1 MTGSNLAAQ
10 WFNDV
15 GNAVTDGTSFCKG
28 GSIREDIPRKR
39 CFLSSIAKIAF
50 ATHKARHGFSP
61 PPSAQKVLSTL
72 CLQEILNKN
81 VLYEILWPPEKK
93 V

>member
-1 MTGSNLAAQ
+1 MTSSNLAAQ

-28 GSIREDIPRKR
+28 GSIREDIPRKK
-39 CFLSSIAKIAF
+39 CFFSSSIAKIAF
-50 ATHKARHGFSP
+50 ATHKARHGLSP

-81 VLYEILWPPEKK
+81 VLSEIL
-93 V
+93 

>member
-1 MTGSNLAAQ
+1 MMLATLSLMAPA
-10 WFNDV
+10 FV
-15 GNAVTDGTSFCKG
+15 LEEAKEKTSLEKSVF
-28 GSIREDIPRKR
+28 
-39 CFLSSIAKIAF
+39 FIAKIAF

-81 VLYEILWPPEKK
+81 VLYEILWSKRLDCCTFVIELLLM
-93 V
+93 

>member
-28 GSIREDIPRKR
+28 GSIREDTPVKKF
-39 CFLSSIAKIAF
+39 FLSSIAKITF

-81 VLYEILWPPEKK
+81 VLSEIL
-93 V
+93 